1 MRFSPFSLV
10 MAGGRL
16 AARPCAGE
24 TETGAL
30 RTPGHAVKTQRPAAD
45 ADRLRTLGGGTMRRL
60 LAACAFAVC
69 ASVGSTALGPVAQA
83 QDFPSKLIR
92 IVVPFTPGGSN
103 DVVGR
108 ELAAGFQSRWSHGAV
123 VENRPGGGGTIAYS
137 QVAKAPPDG
146 YLLLIAPVSFT
157 ITPHM
162 SRNPPFNPLT
172 DYAPINM
179 VADVPFAMVIHPSVP
194 ARNLK
199 EFIALAKASP
209 GKMSYASVGVGT
221 PQHLGGE
228 LFKLSAGVDLVHV
241 PFRGATAVLPDL
253 VAGRVQ
259 MFIGAINSLLPLIK
273 DGKLIALGATSL
285 KRIPSLPDVPTVAET
300 FPGFEVGSGVGLVA
314 PAGTPA
320 PIVDILNRA
329 SAEVIA
335 TKGFHDRMAAIGV
348 EVVGTTP
355 AQHTKIIADDYAK
368 WAKVVKE
375 AGLQP
380 Q

>member
-1 MRFSPFSLV
+1 
-10 MAGGRL
+10 
-16 AARPCAGE
+16 
-24 TETGAL
+24 
-30 RTPGHAVKTQRPAAD
+30 
-45 ADRLRTLGGGTMRRL
+45 MRRL
-60 LAACAFAVC
+60 LVACIAA
-69 ASVGSTALGPVAQA
+69 LVAGLNPAGA
-83 QDFPSKLIR
+83 QDFPKQLIK
-92 IVVPFTPGGSN
+92 IIIPFTPGGSN

-108 ELAAGFQSRWSHGAV
+108 ELAAGFQARWTQGAV

-137 QVAKAPPDG
+137 QVAKSTPDG
-146 YLLLIAPVSFT
+146 HLLLIAPVSFT

-162 SRNPPFNPLT
+162 TRNPTFNPIA

-179 VADVPFAMVIHPSVP
+179 VADVPFIMVVHPSVP
-194 ARNLK
+194 ARTVK
-199 EFIALAKASP
+199 EFVALTKASP

-228 LFKLSAGVDLVHV
+228 LFKLNAGVDLVHV

-273 DGKLIALGATSL
+273 EGKLIALGATSA
-285 KRIPSLPDVPTVAET
+285 KRIPALPDVPTLGET

-314 PAGTPA
+314 PVGTPA

-335 TKGFHDRMAAIGV
+335 TKGFHERMAAIGV

-355 AQHTKIIADDYAK
+355 AQYAKIIADDYAK
-368 WAKVVKE
+368 WARVVKD
-375 AGLQP
+375 AGIKP